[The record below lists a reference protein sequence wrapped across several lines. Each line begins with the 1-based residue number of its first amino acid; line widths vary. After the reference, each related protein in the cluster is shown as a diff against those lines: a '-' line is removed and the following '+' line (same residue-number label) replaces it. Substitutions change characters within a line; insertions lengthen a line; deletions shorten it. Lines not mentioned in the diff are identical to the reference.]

1 MFGHAAATSIL
12 RDSRCS
18 SGMLAA
24 RYEAMLPPG
33 ALRDEMTHRIN
44 FLDVPDHPRVRGL
57 VSRAFTPRRIDA
69 LRPWI
74 DAAAHAAV
82 GSLEPDADGTVE
94 LFEGFV
100 HDLPSL
106 VVSELLGVPIADRAR
121 LTGWSD
127 AVTPVF
133 GTSIVRADLE
143 RALAA
148 AEEMRAYMEWLVDER
163 GAAPGDDLLSALLAV
178 SSDDEQ
184 LSHVEL
190 MSLVTTL
197 YSAGHRTTRDLF
209 GNGIDLVLRRGVQL
223 GLAAPDMMVGE
234 MLRLATPTHYVARV
248 PTDEISLDGIE
259 IAAGTPVTIFLAA
272 ANRDPAT
279 YETLASACPFRG
291 LDELVVR
298 VA

>member
-1 MFGHAAATSIL
+1 M
-12 RDSRCS
+12 
-18 SGMLAA
+18 
-24 RYEAMLPPG
+24 
-33 ALRDEMTHRIN
+33 
-44 FLDVPDHPRVRGL
+44 
-57 VSRAFTPRRIDA
+57 
-69 LRPWI
+69 
-74 DAAAHAAV
+74 
-82 GSLEPDADGTVE
+82 
-94 LFEGFV
+94 

-106 VVSELLGVPIADRAR
+106 VVSELLGVPVADRAR
-121 LTGWSD
+121 LTAWSD

-163 GAAPGDDLLSALLAV
+163 RAAPGDDLLSALLAV

-209 GNGIDLVLRRGVQL
+209 GNGVDLVLRRGVQL

-248 PTDEISLDGIE
+248 PTEVISLDSIE
-259 IAAGTPVTIFLAA
+259 IAAGTPVIIFLAA

-279 YETLASACPFRG
+279 YDDPDEWRPGRAGPPPLSFAFGAHYCLGAALARSEA
-291 LDELVVR
+291 EAMLV
-298 VA
+298 